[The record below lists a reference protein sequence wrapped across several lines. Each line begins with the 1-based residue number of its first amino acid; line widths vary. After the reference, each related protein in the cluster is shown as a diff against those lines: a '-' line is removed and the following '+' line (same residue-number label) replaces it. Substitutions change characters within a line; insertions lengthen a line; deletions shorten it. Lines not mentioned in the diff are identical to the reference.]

1 MTAPPTNYA
10 LMRDA
15 IMSILPTEPPGMTL
29 AEILDAVQ
37 PLLPK
42 EQFPDRKTLTW
53 YGRTVPNDLVVRG
66 EADYVPGAQPPRLRR
81 VPNAADPAP

>member
-1 MTAPPTNYA
+1 MTAPPTNYS

-15 IMSILPTEPPGMTL
+15 ILRVLPAKPPGMTL
-29 AEILDAVQ
+29 AELLGAVA

-42 EQFPDRKTLTW
+42 EQFPDRKTLVW

-66 EADYVPGAQPPRLRR
+66 EVDYVPGAQPPRLLR
-81 VPNAADPAP
+81 AP